1 VNNLGSLTYV
11 NRRNALGISILLALG
26 VGAMIAAVIA
36 TDDSVDD
43 VSVGSNPAIVEL
55 IPPRGDTILPQSNV
69 GVILASGW
77 SGELTYID
85 NVEIPLDEQ
94 RIERALNS
102 IIFRPDEDLSLERLP
117 AQEVCAQIRY
127 WEVRSPDR
135 VQFFSWC
142 FRVDG

>member
-1 VNNLGSLTYV
+1 MNNLGSLTYV

-43 VSVGSNPAIVEL
+43 VSVGSNPAIIEL

-102 IIFRPDEDLSLERLP
+102 IIFRPDENLSLERLP

>member
-1 VNNLGSLTYV
+1 MNNLGSLTYV

-26 VGAMIAAVIA
+26 VGAMVAAVIA

-94 RIERALNS
+94 RIESALNS
-102 IIFRPDEDLSLERLP
+102 IIFRPDENLSLERLP

>member
-1 VNNLGSLTYV
+1 VD
-11 NRRNALGISILLALG
+11 RRNALGISILLALG

-36 TDDSVDD
+36 TDDSVED

-85 NVEIPLDEQ
+85 NVQIPLNEQ

-102 IIFRPDEDLSLERLP
+102 IIFRPDENLSLERLP
-117 AQEVCAQIRY
+117 TQEVCAQIRY
-127 WEVRSPDR
+127 WEVRSPDL

>member
-1 VNNLGSLTYV
+1 MNNLGSLTYV
-11 NRRNALGISILLALG
+11 DRRNALGISILLALG
-26 VGAMIAAVIA
+26 VGAIIAAVIT
-36 TDDSVDD
+36 TDDSIDD

-85 NVEIPLDEQ
+85 NVQIPLNEQ

-102 IIFRPDEDLSLERLP
+102 IIFRPDENLSLERLP
-117 AQEVCAQIRY
+117 TQEVCAQIRY
-127 WEVRSPDR
+127 WEVRSPDLI
-135 VQFFSWC
+135 QFFSWC

>member
-1 VNNLGSLTYV
+1 MNNLGSLTYV
-11 NRRNALGISILLALG
+11 DRRNALGISILLALG

-36 TDDSVDD
+36 TDDSVED

-85 NVEIPLDEQ
+85 NVQIPLNEQ

-102 IIFRPDEDLSLERLP
+102 IIFRPDENLSLERLP
-117 AQEVCAQIRY
+117 TQEVCAQIRY
-127 WEVRSPDR
+127 WEVRSPDL

>member
-1 VNNLGSLTYV
+1 V

-43 VSVGSNPAIVEL
+43 VSVVSNPAIVEL

-102 IIFRPDEDLSLERLP
+102 IIFRPDENLSLERLP

>member
-1 VNNLGSLTYV
+1 MNNLGSLTYV
-11 NRRNALGISILLALG
+11 DRRNALGISILLALG

-36 TDDSVDD
+36 TDDSVED

-85 NVEIPLDEQ
+85 NVQIPLNEQ

-102 IIFRPDEDLSLERLP
+102 IIFRPDENLSLERLP
-117 AQEVCAQIRY
+117 TQEVCAQIRY
-127 WEVRSPDR
+127 WEVRSPDLI
-135 VQFFSWC
+135 QFFSWC

>member
-1 VNNLGSLTYV
+1 VNNLGSLTNV

-43 VSVGSNPAIVEL
+43 VSVVSNPAIVEL

-77 SGELTYID
+77 SGELTSID

-102 IIFRPDEDLSLERLP
+102 IIFRPDENLSLERLP

>member
-1 VNNLGSLTYV
+1 VNH
-11 NRRNALGISILLALG
+11 RNALGISILLALG
-26 VGAMIAAVIA
+26 VGALVAAIIA
-36 TDDSVDD
+36 TDDSSDD
-43 VSVGSNPAIVEL
+43 VSVVSNPAIVEL

-85 NVEIPLDEQ
+85 NVQIPLDEQ

-102 IIFRPDEDLSLERLP
+102 IIFRPDENLSLERLP

-135 VQFFSWC
+135 VQFFNWC

>member
-1 VNNLGSLTYV
+1 MNNLGSLTYV

-26 VGAMIAAVIA
+26 VGAMVAAVIA

-85 NVEIPLDEQ
+85 NVQIPLNEQ

-102 IIFRPDEDLSLERLP
+102 IIFRPDENLSLERLP
-117 AQEVCAQIRY
+117 TQEVCAQIRY
-127 WEVRSPDR
+127 WEVRSPDL

>member
-1 VNNLGSLTYV
+1 MNNLGSLTNV

-43 VSVGSNPAIVEL
+43 VSVVSNPAIVEL

-102 IIFRPDEDLSLERLP
+102 IIFRPDENLSLERLP

-135 VQFFSWC
+135 VQFFTWC
-142 FRVDG
+142 FG

>member
-1 VNNLGSLTYV
+1 MNNLGSLTYV
-11 NRRNALGISILLALG
+11 DRRNALGISILLALG
-26 VGAMIAAVIA
+26 VGAIIAAVIA
-36 TDDSVDD
+36 TDDSVDN

-85 NVEIPLDEQ
+85 NVQIPLNEQ

-102 IIFRPDEDLSLERLP
+102 IIFRPDENLSLERLP
-117 AQEVCAQIRY
+117 TQEVCAQIRY
-127 WEVRSPDR
+127 WEVRSPDL

>member
-1 VNNLGSLTYV
+1 MNNLGSFTYV
-11 NRRNALGISILLALG
+11 DRRNALGISILLALG
-26 VGAMIAAVIA
+26 VGAIIAAVIA

-85 NVEIPLDEQ
+85 NVQIPLNEQ

-102 IIFRPDEDLSLERLP
+102 IIFRPDENLSLAVSYTHLTLP
-117 AQEVCAQIRY
+117 TICSV
-127 WEVRSPDR
+127 
-135 VQFFSWC
+135 
-142 FRVDG
+142 

>member
-1 VNNLGSLTYV
+1 MNH
-11 NRRNALGISILLALG
+11 RNALGISILLALG
-26 VGAMIAAVIA
+26 VGALVAAIIA
-36 TDDSVDD
+36 TDDSSDD
-43 VSVGSNPAIVEL
+43 VSVVSNPAIVEL

-85 NVEIPLDEQ
+85 NVQIPLDEQ

-102 IIFRPDEDLSLERLP
+102 IIFRPDENLSLERLP

>member
-26 VGAMIAAVIA
+26 VGAMVAAVIA

-102 IIFRPDEDLSLERLP
+102 IIFRPDENLSLERLP

-135 VQFFSWC
+135 VQSFSWC

>member
-1 VNNLGSLTYV
+1 MNNLGSLTYV
-11 NRRNALGISILLALG
+11 DRRNALGISILLALG
-26 VGAMIAAVIA
+26 VGAIIAAVIT
-36 TDDSVDD
+36 TDDSIDD

-85 NVEIPLDEQ
+85 NVQIPLNEQ

-102 IIFRPDEDLSLERLP
+102 IIFRPDENLSLERLP
-117 AQEVCAQIRY
+117 TQEVCAQIRY
-127 WEVRSPDR
+127 WEVRSPDLIH
-135 VQFFSWC
+135 FFSWC

>member
-1 VNNLGSLTYV
+1 MNNLGSLTYV
-11 NRRNALGISILLALG
+11 DRRNALGISILLALG
-26 VGAMIAAVIA
+26 VGAIIAAVIA

-85 NVEIPLDEQ
+85 NVQIPLNEQ

-102 IIFRPDEDLSLERLP
+102 IIFRPDENLSLERLP
-117 AQEVCAQIRY
+117 TQEVCAQIRY
-127 WEVRSPDR
+127 WEVRSPDL

>member
-1 VNNLGSLTYV
+1 MNNLGSLTYV

-77 SGELTYID
+77 SGELTYVD

-102 IIFRPDEDLSLERLP
+102 IIFRPDENLSLERLP

>member
-1 VNNLGSLTYV
+1 MNH
-11 NRRNALGISILLALG
+11 RNALGISILLALG
-26 VGAMIAAVIA
+26 VGALVAAIIA
-36 TDDSVDD
+36 TDDSSDD
-43 VSVGSNPAIVEL
+43 VSVVSNPAIVEL

-85 NVEIPLDEQ
+85 NVQIPLDEQ

-102 IIFRPDEDLSLERLP
+102 IIFRPDENLSLERLP

-135 VQFFSWC
+135 VQFFNWC
-142 FRVDG
+142 LRVDG

>member
-11 NRRNALGISILLALG
+11 DRRNALGISILLALG
-26 VGAMIAAVIA
+26 VGAIIAAVIA

-85 NVEIPLDEQ
+85 NVQIPLNEQ

-102 IIFRPDEDLSLERLP
+102 IIFRPDENLSLERLP
-117 AQEVCAQIRY
+117 TQEVCAQIRY
-127 WEVRSPDR
+127 WEVRSPDL

>member
-1 VNNLGSLTYV
+1 MNNLGSLTYV
-11 NRRNALGISILLALG
+11 DRRNALGISILLALG
-26 VGAMIAAVIA
+26 VGAIIAAVIA

-85 NVEIPLDEQ
+85 NVQIPLNEQ

-102 IIFRPDEDLSLERLP
+102 IIFRPDENLSLERLP
-117 AQEVCAQIRY
+117 TQEVCAQIRY
-127 WEVRSPDR
+127 WEVRSPDLI
-135 VQFFSWC
+135 QFFSWC

>member
-1 VNNLGSLTYV
+1 MNNLGSLTYV
-11 NRRNALGISILLALG
+11 DRRNALGISILLALG
-26 VGAMIAAVIA
+26 GGAIIAAVIA

-85 NVEIPLDEQ
+85 NVQIPLNEQ

-102 IIFRPDEDLSLERLP
+102 IIFRPDENLSLERLP
-117 AQEVCAQIRY
+117 TQEVCAQIRY
-127 WEVRSPDR
+127 WEVRSPDL

>member
-1 VNNLGSLTYV
+1 MNNLGSLTYV
-11 NRRNALGISILLALG
+11 DRRNALGISILLALG

-36 TDDSVDD
+36 TDDSVEA

-85 NVEIPLDEQ
+85 NVQIPLNEQ

-102 IIFRPDEDLSLERLP
+102 IIFRPDENLSLERLP
-117 AQEVCAQIRY
+117 TQEVCAQIRY
-127 WEVRSPDR
+127 WEVRSPDLI
-135 VQFFSWC
+135 QFFSWC

>member
-1 VNNLGSLTYV
+1 MNNLGSLTYV
-11 NRRNALGISILLALG
+11 DRRNALGISILLALG
-26 VGAMIAAVIA
+26 VGAIIAAVIA

-77 SGELTYID
+77 SGELTHID
-85 NVEIPLDEQ
+85 NVQIPLNEQ

-102 IIFRPDEDLSLERLP
+102 IIFRPDENLSLERLP
-117 AQEVCAQIRY
+117 TQEVCAQIRY
-127 WEVRSPDR
+127 WEVRSPDL

>member
-1 VNNLGSLTYV
+1 MNNLGSLTYV

-102 IIFRPDEDLSLERLP
+102 IIFRPDENLSLERLP

-135 VQFFSWC
+135 VQSFSW
-142 FRVDG
+142 

>member
-1 VNNLGSLTYV
+1 
-11 NRRNALGISILLALG
+11 
-26 VGAMIAAVIA
+26 MIAAVIA

-102 IIFRPDEDLSLERLP
+102 IIFRPDENLSLERLP

>member
-1 VNNLGSLTYV
+1 VNNLGSLTNV

-43 VSVGSNPAIVEL
+43 VSVVSNPAIVEL

-102 IIFRPDEDLSLERLP
+102 IIFRPDENLSLERLP

>member
-1 VNNLGSLTYV
+1 MNNLGSLTYV
-11 NRRNALGISILLALG
+11 DRRNALGISILLALG
-26 VGAMIAAVIA
+26 VGAIIAAVIT
-36 TDDSVDD
+36 TDDSIDD
-43 VSVGSNPAIVEL
+43 VSVGSNQAIVEL

-85 NVEIPLDEQ
+85 NVQIPLNEQ

-102 IIFRPDEDLSLERLP
+102 IIFRPDENLSLERLP
-117 AQEVCAQIRY
+117 TQEVCAQIRY
-127 WEVRSPDR
+127 WEVRSPDL

>member
-1 VNNLGSLTYV
+1 V

-102 IIFRPDEDLSLERLP
+102 IIFRPDENLSLERLP

>member
-1 VNNLGSLTYV
+1 M
-11 NRRNALGISILLALG
+11 NRRSALWISLLLALG
-26 VGAMIAAVIA
+26 VGAIVAAIIA
-36 TDDSVDD
+36 TNDNVDD
-43 VSVGSNPAIVEL
+43 VSVDSNPAIVEL

-77 SGELTYID
+77 LGELTYID
-85 NVEIPLDEQ
+85 NVQIPLDEQ

-102 IIFRPDEDLSLERLP
+102 VIFRPDEGLVLERLP

-127 WEVRSPDR
+127 WEVRSSDR
-135 VQFFSWC
+135 DQFFSWC

>member
-102 IIFRPDEDLSLERLP
+102 IIFRPDENLSLERLP

>member
-1 VNNLGSLTYV
+1 V

-26 VGAMIAAVIA
+26 VGALVAAIIA
-36 TDDSVDD
+36 TDDSSDD
-43 VSVGSNPAIVEL
+43 VSVVSNPAIVEL

-85 NVEIPLDEQ
+85 NVQIPLDEQ

-102 IIFRPDEDLSLERLP
+102 IIFRPDENLSLERLP

-135 VQFFSWC
+135 VQFFNWC

>member
-43 VSVGSNPAIVEL
+43 VSVVSNPAIVEL

-77 SGELTYID
+77 SGELTSID

-102 IIFRPDEDLSLERLP
+102 IIFRPDENLSLERLP

>member
-1 VNNLGSLTYV
+1 MNNLGSLTYV
-11 NRRNALGISILLALG
+11 DRRNALGISILLALG
-26 VGAMIAAVIA
+26 VGAIIAAVIT
-36 TDDSVDD
+36 TDDSIDD

-85 NVEIPLDEQ
+85 NVQIPLNEQ

-102 IIFRPDEDLSLERLP
+102 IIFRPDENLSLERLP
-117 AQEVCAQIRY
+117 TQEVCAQIRY
-127 WEVRSPDR
+127 WEVRSPDL

>member
-1 VNNLGSLTYV
+1 MNNLGSLTNV

-43 VSVGSNPAIVEL
+43 VSVVSNPAIVEL

-94 RIERALNS
+94 RIESALNS
-102 IIFRPDEDLSLERLP
+102 IIFRPDENLSLERLP

>member
-43 VSVGSNPAIVEL
+43 VSVVSNPAIVEL

-102 IIFRPDEDLSLERLP
+102 IIFRPDENLSLERLP

-135 VQFFSWC
+135 IQFFSWC

>member
-1 VNNLGSLTYV
+1 M

-102 IIFRPDEDLSLERLP
+102 IIFRPDENLSLERLP

>member
-11 NRRNALGISILLALG
+11 DRRNALGISILLALG
-26 VGAMIAAVIA
+26 VGAIIAAVIT
-36 TDDSVDD
+36 TDDSIDD

-85 NVEIPLDEQ
+85 NVQIPLNEQ

-102 IIFRPDEDLSLERLP
+102 IIFRPDENLSLERLP
-117 AQEVCAQIRY
+117 TQEVCAQIRY
-127 WEVRSPDR
+127 WEVRSPDL

>member
-1 VNNLGSLTYV
+1 VNH
-11 NRRNALGISILLALG
+11 RNALGISILLALG
-26 VGAMIAAVIA
+26 VGALVAAIIA
-36 TDDSVDD
+36 TDDSSDD
-43 VSVGSNPAIVEL
+43 VSVVSNPAIVEL

-85 NVEIPLDEQ
+85 NVQIPLDEQ

-102 IIFRPDEDLSLERLP
+102 IIFRPDENLSLERLP
-117 AQEVCAQIRY
+117 AREVCAQIRY